1 MRIMKSVHAQ
11 NSPCFEPP
19 AGVSTSAD
27 ICELPPSL
35 PSSVGPLG
43 PVLVQVL
50 LKAGLYP
57 LGVVCELK
65 MGQDVR
71 ILAKHTPLWIDRPLF
86 LQIVFTGQSFSSNDM
101 FMLILQF
108 AAFLYLKPQR
118 YIFPN
123 LENGDS
129 KNIYPWICNERS
141 QVNPVGGDREV
152 QYSRVCF

>member
-35 PSSVGPLG
+35 ASDCPCSVLP
-43 PVLVQVL
+43 
-50 LKAGLYP
+50 KAGLYP

-101 FMLILQF
+101 FMLILHF
-108 AAFLYLKPQR
+108 AAFLKPQR

-129 KNIYPWICNERS
+129 KNIYP
-141 QVNPVGGDREV
+141 
-152 QYSRVCF
+152 

>member
-27 ICELPPSL
+27 ICELPPNL
-35 PSSVGPLG
+35 PSSVGPLRT
-43 PVLVQVL
+43 LSL
-50 LKAGLYP
+50 FRYCRKLRLYP

-86 LQIVFTGQSFSSNDM
+86 LQIVFTEQSFSSNDM
-101 FMLILQF
+101 FTLILQF
-108 AAFLYLKPQR
+108 AAFLKPQR
-118 YIFPN
+118 YIFFLTWKMEIVRISTP
-123 LENGDS
+123 
-129 KNIYPWICNERS
+129 RFAM
-141 QVNPVGGDREV
+141 REV
-152 QYSRVCF
+152 K